1 MAKSKYE
8 THVKPYFDDIFYWRS
23 HDWDLSRIALEL
35 GVAESTFMKYKKE
48 IPELSELLKKAD
60 KSKPR
65 NIALK
70 AEKALKDKLVDREF
84 EEVHTEQWV
93 DNNGKVTKKHIKKVK
108 KTIPAD
114 TTAVIFALKSNDR
127 ERYGE
132 RDLLD
137 KRIELLEKQIE
148 KLKVELDDGYDPT
161 EEQTI
166 IVDDIPVIESEVESN
181 GNESREETSD

>member
-23 HDWDLSRIALEL
+23 HDWTLKEIAAEL
-35 GVAESTFMKYKKE
+35 GVGRDTFLRYKSDE
-48 IPELSELLKKAD
+48 PDLSDLLKKAD

-148 KLKVELDDGYDPT
+148 KLQAEAIVVRNEAEKIQQQNNPAE
-161 EEQTI
+161 TI
-166 IVDDIPVIESEVESN
+166 VIVDEW
-181 GNESREETSD
+181 SDEYED

>member
-148 KLKVELDDGYDPT
+148 KLQAEAIVVRHQAEKIQQQNNPAE
-161 EEQTI
+161 TI
-166 IVDDIPVIESEVESN
+166 VIVDEW
-181 GNESREETSD
+181 SDEDED

>member
-1 MAKSKYE
+1 MGKSKYE
-8 THVKPYFDDIFYWRS
+8 THVKPYFDDIFYWYS
-23 HDWDLSRIALEL
+23 HDWTLDTIAAEL
-35 GVAESTFMKYKKE
+35 GVARSTFLKYKQDY
-48 IPELSELLKKAD
+48 SDFSDLLKKAD

-70 AEKALKDKLVDREF
+70 AEKALKDKLADREF

-93 DNNGKVTKKHIKKVK
+93 DDNGKVVKKHIKKVK

-114 TTAVIFALKSNDR
+114 TTAVIFALKNNDR

-148 KLKVELDDGYDPT
+148 KLQAEVAIAENTAAKLNMS
-161 EEQTI
+161 QKKQ
-166 IVDDIPVIESEVESN
+166 DDIRSMIDI
-181 GNESREETSD
+181 GRAILGEEEE

>member
-1 MAKSKYE
+1 MGKSKYE
-8 THVKPYFDDIFYWRS
+8 THVKPYFDDIFYWYS
-23 HDWDLSRIALEL
+23 HDWNLKQIAAEL
-35 GVAESTFMKYKKE
+35 GVGRDTFLKYKQDN
-48 IPELSELLKKAD
+48 PDLSDLLKKAD

-93 DNNGKVTKKHIKKVK
+93 DNNGKVTKKHVKKVK

-148 KLKVELDDGYDPT
+148 KMQAEAGLAERKLELMQQL
-161 EEQTI
+161 EEQSTEDKLDELLNKI
-166 IVDDIPVIESEVESN
+166 SGELN
-181 GNESREETSD
+181 GT

>member
-1 MAKSKYE
+1 MGNSKYE

-23 HDWDLSRIALEL
+23 HGWDLSRIAVEL

-48 IPELSELLKKAD
+48 IPEFSELLKKAD

-65 NIALK
+65 NISLK

-84 EEVHTEQWV
+84 EEVQTEQWV
-93 DNNGKVTKKHIKKVK
+93 DNNGKVTKKHIKKIK

-148 KLKVELDDGYDPT
+148 KLEAELRLDKPT
-161 EEQTI
+161 EEKIDELLDTI
-166 IVDDIPVIESEVESN
+166 VGEID
-181 GNESREETSD
+181 GG

>member
-1 MAKSKYE
+1 MGKSKYE
-8 THVKPYFDDIFYWRS
+8 THVKPYFDDIFYWYS
-23 HDWDLSRIALEL
+23 HDWTLKDIAAEL
-35 GVAESTFMKYKKE
+35 GVARDTFLKYKSNE
-48 IPELSELLKKAD
+48 SDLSDLLKKAD

-70 AEKALKDKLVDREF
+70 AEKALKDKLADREF

-93 DNNGKVTKKHIKKVK
+93 DDNGKVVKKHIKKVK

-114 TTAVIFALKSNDR
+114 TTAVIFALKNNDR

-148 KLKVELDDGYDPT
+148 KLQAEVAIAENTAAKLNISQEK
-161 EEQTI
+161 Q
-166 IVDDIPVIESEVESN
+166 DDIRSMIDI
-181 GNESREETSD
+181 GRAILGEEEE

>member
-23 HDWDLSRIALEL
+23 HDWDLSRIAVEL

-70 AEKALKDKLVDREF
+70 A
-84 EEVHTEQWV
+84 
-93 DNNGKVTKKHIKKVK
+93 
-108 KTIPAD
+108 
-114 TTAVIFALKSNDR
+114 
-127 ERYGE
+127 
-132 RDLLD
+132 
-137 KRIELLEKQIE
+137 
-148 KLKVELDDGYDPT
+148 
-161 EEQTI
+161 
-166 IVDDIPVIESEVESN
+166 
-181 GNESREETSD
+181 

>member
-23 HDWDLSRIALEL
+23 HDWDLSRIAVEL

-48 IPELSELLKKAD
+48 ILELSELLKKAD

-70 AEKALKDKLVDREF
+70 AEKALKDKLADREF

-93 DNNGKVTKKHIKKVK
+93 DDNGKVVKKHIKKVK

-114 TTAVIFALKSNDR
+114 TTAVIFALKNNDR

-148 KLKVELDDGYDPT
+148 KLQAEVAIAENTAAKLNISQEK
-161 EEQTI
+161 Q
-166 IVDDIPVIESEVESN
+166 DDIRSMIDI
-181 GNESREETSD
+181 GRAILGEEEE

>member
-1 MAKSKYE
+1 
-8 THVKPYFDDIFYWRS
+8 
-23 HDWDLSRIALEL
+23 
-35 GVAESTFMKYKKE
+35 

-93 DNNGKVTKKHIKKVK
+93 DDNGKVVKKHIKKVK
-108 KTIPAD
+108 KTVPAD
-114 TTAVIFALKSNDR
+114 TTAVIFALKNNDR

-132 RDLLD
+132 QDLMD

-148 KLKVELDDGYDPT
+148 KLEAELRLNKPT
-161 EEQTI
+161 EEKI
-166 IVDDIPVIESEVESN
+166 DELLDAIVGEIDGD
-181 GNESREETSD
+181 

>member
-23 HDWDLSRIALEL
+23 HDWTLKEIAAEL
-35 GVAESTFMKYKKE
+35 GVGRDTFLKYKSDE
-48 IPELSELLKKAD
+48 PDLSDLLKKAD

-70 AEKALKDKLVDREF
+70 AEKALKDKLADREF

-148 KLKVELDDGYDPT
+148 KLQAEASIAKSAASKLNLSQDKQEDMRSMIDIGRAILG
-161 EEQTI
+161 EE
-166 IVDDIPVIESEVESN
+166 
-181 GNESREETSD
+181 EER

>member
-1 MAKSKYE
+1 MRKSKYE

-23 HDWDLSRIALEL
+23 HGWDLSRIALEL
-35 GVAESTFMKYKKE
+35 GVAESTFMKYKKDISE
-48 IPELSELLKKAD
+48 FSELLKKAD

-70 AEKALKDKLVDREF
+70 AENALKDKLVDREF

-93 DNNGKVTKKHIKKVK
+93 DNNGNVTKKHIKKVK

-148 KLKVELDDGYDPT
+148 KLQAEASIAKSAASKLNLSQDKQEDMRSMIDIGRAILG
-161 EEQTI
+161 EE
-166 IVDDIPVIESEVESN
+166 
-181 GNESREETSD
+181 EE

>member
-1 MAKSKYE
+1 MGKSKYE
-8 THVKPYFDDIFYWRS
+8 THVKPYFDDIFYWYS
-23 HDWDLSRIALEL
+23 HDWTLKDIAAEL
-35 GVAESTFMKYKKE
+35 GVARDTFLRYKSNESD
-48 IPELSELLKKAD
+48 LSDLLKKAD

-93 DNNGKVTKKHIKKVK
+93 DDNGKVVKKHIKKVK

-114 TTAVIFALKSNDR
+114 TTAVIFALKNNDR

-148 KLKVELDDGYDPT
+148 KLQAEVAIAENTAAKLNISQEK
-161 EEQTI
+161 Q
-166 IVDDIPVIESEVESN
+166 DDIRSMIDI
-181 GNESREETSD
+181 GRAILGEEDE

>member
-1 MAKSKYE
+1 MGNSKYE
-8 THVKPYFDDIFYWRS
+8 THVKPYFDDIFYWYS
-23 HDWDLSRIALEL
+23 HGWTLDTIAAEL
-35 GVAESTFMKYKKE
+35 GVARSTFLKYKQDY
-48 IPELSELLKKAD
+48 LDFSDLLKKAD

-70 AEKALKDKLVDREF
+70 AEKALKDKLADREF

-93 DNNGKVTKKHIKKVK
+93 DDNGKVVKKHIKKVK

-114 TTAVIFALKSNDR
+114 TTAVIFALKNNDR

-148 KLKVELDDGYDPT
+148 KLEAELRLDKPT
-161 EEQTI
+161 EEKI
-166 IVDDIPVIESEVESN
+166 DELLDAIVGEID
-181 GNESREETSD
+181 GG

>member
-1 MAKSKYE
+1 MGKSKYE

-23 HDWDLSRIALEL
+23 HDWELSRIALEL

-48 IPELSELLKKAD
+48 ISELSELLKKAD

-70 AEKALKDKLVDREF
+70 AEKALNDKLVDREF

-93 DNNGKVTKKHIKKVK
+93 NDKGEVVKKHVKKIK
-108 KTIPAD
+108 KTITAD

-127 ERYGE
+127 ERYG
-132 RDLLD
+132 DSNLLD

-148 KLKVELDDGYDPT
+148 KLTAEASITKNAADKLTLTQDK
-161 EEQTI
+161 QQNI
-166 IVDDIPVIESEVESN
+166 QSMIDIGRAIFGEGDE
-181 GNESREETSD
+181 

>member
-1 MAKSKYE
+1 MGQSKYE
-8 THVKPYFDDIFYWRS
+8 THVKPYFDDIFYWYS
-23 HDWDLSRIALEL
+23 HDWTLDAIAAEL

-48 IPELSELLKKAD
+48 ISELSELLKKAD

-114 TTAVIFALKSNDR
+114 TTAVIFALKNNDR

-148 KLKVELDDGYDPT
+148 KLESELRLNKPT
-161 EEQTI
+161 EEKIDELLETI
-166 IVDDIPVIESEVESN
+166 VGEIDGD
-181 GNESREETSD
+181 

>member
-1 MAKSKYE
+1 MGNSKYE
-8 THVKPYFDDIFYWRS
+8 THVKPYFDDIFFWYS
-23 HDWDLSRIALEL
+23 HDWTLDAIAAEL

-48 IPELSELLKKAD
+48 ISEFSELLKKAD

-93 DNNGKVTKKHIKKVK
+93 DDSGKVVKKHIKKVK

-114 TTAVIFALKSNDR
+114 TTAVIFALKNNDR

-132 RDLLD
+132 QDLLD

-148 KLKVELDDGYDPT
+148 KIKAEYDIMEAKEKRENNGDGADVVNVNIIVPNSN
-161 EEQTI
+161 EEQK
-166 IVDDIPVIESEVESN
+166 D
-181 GNESREETSD
+181 NE

>member
-1 MAKSKYE
+1 MGNSKYE
-8 THVKPYFDDIFYWRS
+8 THVKPYFDDIFYWYS
-23 HDWDLSRIALEL
+23 HGWTLDTIAAEL
-35 GVAESTFMKYKKE
+35 GVARSTFLKYKQDY
-48 IPELSELLKKAD
+48 LDFSDLLKKAD

-70 AEKALKDKLVDREF
+70 AEKALKDKLADREF

-93 DNNGKVTKKHIKKVK
+93 DDNGKVVKKHIKKVK

-114 TTAVIFALKSNDR
+114 TTAVIFALKNNDR

-132 RDLLD
+132 QDLLD

-148 KLKVELDDGYDPT
+148 KLEAELRLDKPT
-161 EEQTI
+161 EEKI
-166 IVDDIPVIESEVESN
+166 DELLDAIVGEID
-181 GNESREETSD
+181 GG